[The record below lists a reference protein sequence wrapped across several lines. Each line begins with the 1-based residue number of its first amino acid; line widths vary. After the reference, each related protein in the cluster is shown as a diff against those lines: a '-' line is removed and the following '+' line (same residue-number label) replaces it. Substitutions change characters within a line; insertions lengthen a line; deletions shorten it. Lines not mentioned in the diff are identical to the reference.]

1 VADSLRALHLV
12 PPQSLLQV
20 DREFMSDGVQGQLS
34 SAREELELEIHK
46 KMMRANATERRAH
59 FTSLA
64 VDALIMAQSA
74 AFVGQ
79 FRSHLSR
86 FFFEL
91 ASQQQGRMLPFV
103 SVDGAPW

>member
-1 VADSLRALHLV
+1 
-12 PPQSLLQV
+12 
-20 DREFMSDGVQGQLS
+20 MSDGVQGQLS